1 MGSTFPVESARPI
14 VVFGAGGHGKVV
26 ADILLAAGERVGGFI
41 DEKSPVG
48 SHVFGLPVV
57 GNATWLEGNRARVA
71 LGIGDND
78 ARARVAELCFAAKA
92 ELVAAIHP
100 RAVVAASA
108 TIEAGA
114 VVMALAVVNP
124 DAVIRQGAIVNT
136 GAIIEHD
143 CVVER
148 FAHISPN
155 ATLAGGC
162 RVGAFAHLGVGASM
176 LPGTS
181 VGERTVVGGG
191 ALVARDIQSDA
202 VARGVPARVSR
213 AT

>member
-1 MGSTFPVESARPI
+1 MSHSLPV

-26 ADILLAAGERVGGFI
+26 ADILLAAGDRVAGFI
-41 DEKSPVG
+41 DDKCAVG
-48 SHVFGLPVV
+48 SNVSGLTVI
-57 GNATWLEGNRARVA
+57 GNAAWLAENRSRVA
-71 LGIGDND
+71 LGIGDNA
-78 ARARVAELCFAAKA
+78 ARSRVADVCLAARA
-92 ELVAAIHP
+92 ELVSAIHP
-100 RAVVAASA
+100 RAVISASA

-124 DAVIRQGAIVNT
+124 DAVVERGAIVNT

-155 ATLAGGC
+155 AALGGGC
-162 RVGAFAHLGVGASM
+162 RVGAFAHLGIGASM

-181 VGERTVVGGG
+181 IGERTVVGGG
-191 ALVARDIQSDA
+191 ALVARDLEPSV

-213 AT
+213 KT